1 MKWYL
6 FNRMAEMTN
15 VAGNVNFTHSCVGV
29 PQIENGVVY
38 GTYKNPYAG
47 LRYESNHPYTKPKKC
62 FYAYLT
68 NKKVS
73 QCALFGKNE
82 EYSDNYI
89 WNMLIGVIDDT
100 SLPAI
105 FTANGQS
112 SIVSG
117 ANIQG
122 KREWKTLCATVDNK
136 YKSCYI
142 PVSFKIGNQQYIG
155 MYFFPMIHNG
165 TGFQGATGPS
175 YYNQVWFYKEDG
187 TYTVGYSGGSYQL
200 ADREIDFGTLQ
211 EIPEIFYNWIMN
223 NSDVART
230 AKITIKSFD
239 GKRTLAQTDMIAPFT
254 SVTITNVDDMATIRT
269 NNSDTLS
276 FTLTELNRE
285 FAGLSKHALSVK
297 PLLRSGR
304 TSELNVDSP
313 ITLYECYGAVVPVP
327 STYGITFYHSSAEP
341 NRCDK
346 TNYLTS
352 VLSLTGTLRE
362 GCSVM
367 SPAFNIIADDER
379 IVDGQTYLSK
389 IMGCNYCY
397 IPKFG
402 RYYFITDISNVAHN
416 VWRVAMSCDVLHT
429 FWGGAHGINSLQ
441 GIINRTAD
449 STYVNDYIQD
459 DEIMTEV
466 RVDRTYDAIT
476 NGTDSFDTEQDL
488 NYNILLQVFG
498 ND

>member
-6 FNRMAEMTN
+6 FKSGATFTS
-15 VAGNVNFTHSCVGV
+15 VAGNVDFLHQCVGV

-47 LRYESNHPYTKPKKC
+47 LRYESKHPYANPKKC

-68 NKKVS
+68 TKKVS
-73 QCALFGKNE
+73 QCALYGTTQ
-82 EYSDNYI
+82 EYADNYI
-89 WNMLIGVIDDT
+89 WNRLIGVIDNT
-100 SLPAI
+100 SLPSV
-105 FTANGQS
+105 FTGNGQS
-112 SIVSG
+112 SIMAG

-122 KREWKTLCATVDNK
+122 KREWKPVHTSISAD
-136 YKSCYI
+136 YYSCYI
-142 PVSFKIGNQQYIG
+142 PVSFEIDNQQYIG
-155 MYFFPMIHNG
+155 MYFRPMIHTG
-165 TGFQGATGPS
+165 TGYQGGGSPTYS
-175 YYNQVWFYKEDG
+175 NQIWFYKEDG

-200 ADREIDFGTLQ
+200 ANTEVDFGTLQ
-211 EIPEIFYNWIMN
+211 EIPEYFYNWIMS

-230 AKITIKSFD
+230 AKITVKSFD

-254 SVTITNVDDMATIRT
+254 SVTITKVDDMATIRT
-269 NNSDTLS
+269 NNSDSLS
-276 FTLTELNRE
+276 FTLTDLNRE

-297 PLLRSGR
+297 PMLRSGR

-429 FWGGAHGINSLQ
+429 FWGGSHGINTLQ

-449 STYVNDYIQD
+449 SNYVNNYIQD
-459 DEIMTEV
+459 EEIMTEV
-466 RVDRTYDAIT
+466 RVDRTYNSIT